1 MEKIERNKMIFG
13 IRAVIE
19 AIEGGTTID
28 KVFIKNDTTGALSKE
43 LSELAKERNIPVQ
56 RVPVEKLNRLTK
68 KNHQGVL
75 AFVSPVPY
83 YDVEEIV
90 TRCFEEGKMPKLI
103 ILDGVTDIRNFGA
116 IARTAD
122 CAGFD
127 AVVIPERGS
136 VSVTPDAIK
145 TSAGALFYLPVC
157 RCKNILDTVRI
168 LKSSGIKIV
177 GASEKA
183 AYDYTKAD
191 YKGPVGIVMGAE
203 DTGISS
209 QVIRECDE
217 LVSIPILGNISSL
230 NVSVAAGIMM
240 YETVR
245 QCRR

>member
-1 MEKIERNKMIFG
+1 MIFG

-83 YDVEEIV
+83 YDIEEIV

-183 AYDYTKAD
+183 GYDYTKAD
-191 YKGPVGIVMGAE
+191 YKCPVGIVMGAE

-245 QCRR
+245 QCGR